1 MDRDELRE
9 KMVDW
14 LSGDLTGLDRYLPED
29 KITYLINRQLSLLAP
44 ILADAEKWDRVK
56 ETHEF
61 KFVRHIEAHLADTEL
76 VPVCKICGKTVFE
89 IAIEGDCQC

>member
-1 MDRDELRE
+1 MNRDELRE

-44 ILADAEKWDRVK
+44 ILDDAERWRKVK
-56 ETHEF
+56 ESADSCFCPMQECPLY
-61 KFVRHIEAHLADTEL
+61 KRCIDLPCLAEL
-76 VPVCKICGKTVFE
+76 VVDALDEKEEKE
-89 IAIEGDCQC
+89 